1 MGKVGSL
8 LGSTSDFT
16 RQWKF
21 KEHLGVDIKLKSA
34 ECTLFL
40 AYPNQLL
47 FGPPPPPTINN
58 DGFLSVIFE
67 FNSLPTVLGAD
78 FTLLAGFTT
87 EAGGPMSLPGVV
99 VGAVD
104 CCEVEPPHV
113 TGRETLIT
121 GLSSFVL
128 AASVAIFCKSEF
140 FETELVTGAAATVVE
155 VVVFVEGTVLATVVD
170 EGVVVGVVVV
180 GVVVVGVV
188 DAGLDAMFTETVE
201 ESRVS
206 TLLTDCSSAGLLELS
221 GTPLDVDDATA
232 LLTEDVIGF
241 EVKVLDAAVDVVEE
255 TELEVLDAAVVVVE
269 ETLGSAVSP

>member
-1 MGKVGSL
+1 
-8 LGSTSDFT
+8 
-16 RQWKF
+16 
-21 KEHLGVDIKLKSA
+21 
-34 ECTLFL
+34 
-40 AYPNQLL
+40 
-47 FGPPPPPTINN
+47 
-58 DGFLSVIFE
+58 
-67 FNSLPTVLGAD
+67 
-78 FTLLAGFTT
+78 
-87 EAGGPMSLPGVV
+87 MSLPGVVV

-180 GVVVVGVV
+180 GVV

-206 TLLTDCSSAGLLELS
+206 TFFPDCSAAGLLELS
-221 GTPLDVDDATA
+221 GTPLDVDDATV

-241 EVKVLDAAVDVVEE
+241 EVEVLDAAVDVVEE